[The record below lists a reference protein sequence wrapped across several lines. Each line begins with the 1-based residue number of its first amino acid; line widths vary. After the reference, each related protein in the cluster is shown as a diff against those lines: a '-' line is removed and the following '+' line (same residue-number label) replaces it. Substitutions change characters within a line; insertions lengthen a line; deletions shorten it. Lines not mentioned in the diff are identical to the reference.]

1 MGMYPDMYDIM
12 GDMGQLENTVLAVLG
27 VYLVIMLISSIYSIV
42 VYVLQSLGFYSIAKR
57 RGIHNPWLAW
67 IPVANLW
74 VLGSISDHYQYIAK
88 NKKTSRRKIL
98 IGLTI
103 ALYVVAIVLGIVLGL
118 IISIAAISGAPE
130 RAVVLLVILV
140 LAYLVLLVLAIIL
153 TVFQYIAFNDLFTSC
168 NPNNATAFL
177 VLSIFFS
184 FLLPYFVFACRKK
197 DLGMPVPQQP
207 VQPEAPKYIPA
218 PETVEEA
225 PAEPTADEADFEPEE

>member
-74 VLGSISDHYQYIAK
+74 VLGSISDHYQYIVK

-130 RAVVLLVILV
+130 RASVLLLILV

-207 VQPEAPKYIPA
+207 VQPEVPKYIPA

-225 PAEPTADEADFEPEE
+225 PAEPMADEVDFEPEE